1 MNRKKAIKCF
11 RTCNEMLEEKLRK
24 MDKTDP
30 NDRNLHGPMKICNID
45 DDDQCHEEVPKSKR
59 RSNNSR
65 KKSNRKKSP
74 RKVRS
79 PINDET

>member
-1 MNRKKAIKCF
+1 
-11 RTCNEMLEEKLRK
+11 MLEEKLRK

-30 NDRNLHGPMKICNID
+30 NDRNLHGPMKICNIDD